1 MAADWGTP
9 YPLRCTNRP
18 PGRPVA
24 CERADRLTLG
34 FQPRGPRRQRGGG
47 PGLGLS
53 PDSGKEASPEGEYRN
68 LRGVELR
75 RKGEGQKDPRGRG
88 LPAGIPEAQP
98 AAPGLKGGSVATK
111 GPQPRRPRPICGGAV
126 RPTGPATARP
136 GHTGPA
142 TAPQA
147 DYWGHTTSRG
157 RKEEK
162 SGKRWDC
169 VGLDACVDE
178 CVGWLCGRY
187 AK

>member
-1 MAADWGTP
+1 MAARKARTGLPWEI
-9 YPLRCTNRP
+9 PL
-18 PGRPVA
+18 PGG
-24 CERADRLTLG
+24 LG
-34 FQPRGPRRQRGGG
+34 ANGGEG
-47 PGLGLS
+47 LSLGLS
-53 PDSGKEASPEGEYRN
+53 PDSGKEASPEGEMYLYRK
-68 LRGVELR
+68 LRGVEPR

-98 AAPGLKGGSVATK
+98 AAPGLMGGWWPPR
-111 GPQPRRPRPICGGAV
+111 PQPRRPRPICGGAV

-142 TAPQA
+142 TVPQA

-169 VGLDACVDE
+169 VGVDACVDE

-187 AK
+187 AE